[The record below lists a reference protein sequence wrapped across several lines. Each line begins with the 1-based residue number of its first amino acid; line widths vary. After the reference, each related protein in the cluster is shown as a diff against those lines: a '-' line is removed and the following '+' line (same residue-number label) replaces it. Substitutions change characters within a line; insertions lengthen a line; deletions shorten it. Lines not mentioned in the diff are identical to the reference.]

1 MAEWLTRT
9 VTRDMSALRLST
21 LLSQAV
27 SDLYMGKCGDD
38 STVMAVKVLP
48 RKSVNLLASPPKDKD
63 KDEQMVRD
71 FMKAMG
77 KKVVCGGSS
86 ANMVGRVLSRRVS
99 TALTYSDPDIPP
111 IGRIEGIDLV
121 TEGVLTMARTLELL
135 RAAQA
140 AQTDTDPFKRLD
152 EDNGAARL
160 ARLLLEDCTH
170 LRLFVGTAVNPA
182 HQNPNLPADLTIKF
196 RLIDEIQ
203 TELERLGKT
212 VEKAYYEG
220 EGAAR
225 LNVT

>member
-1 MAEWLTRT
+1 
-9 VTRDMSALRLST
+9 
-21 LLSQAV
+21 
-27 SDLYMGKCGDD
+27 
-38 STVMAVKVLP
+38 MAVKVLP

-152 EDNGAARL
+152 EDNGAAR
-160 ARLLLEDCTH
+160 AR
-170 LRLFVGTAVNPA
+170 AA
-182 HQNPNLPADLTIKF
+182 
-196 RLIDEIQ
+196 
-203 TELERLGKT
+203 
-212 VEKAYYEG
+212 
-220 EGAAR
+220 AAR
-225 LNVT
+225 GLHAPSPLRGHGGQPRAPEPKPARGSDDQVQAYR